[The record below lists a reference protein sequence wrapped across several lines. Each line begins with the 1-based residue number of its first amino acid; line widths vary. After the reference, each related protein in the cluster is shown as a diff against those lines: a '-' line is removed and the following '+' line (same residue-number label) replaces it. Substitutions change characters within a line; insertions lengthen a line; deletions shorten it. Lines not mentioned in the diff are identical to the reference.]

1 MTSDT
6 NNSEIT
12 FEDLMGQLENCVE
25 QLEKGGISLEGA
37 AGIYEKGMTLA
48 AEASKRLSEADLKI
62 TSIQEKYEQ
71 AIEGG
76 LETEGL
82 DVKEL

>member
-76 LETEGL
+76 LETEEL

>member
-1 MTSDT
+1 MD
-6 NNSEIT
+6 
-12 FEDLMGQLENCVE
+12 QLENCVE

>member
-37 AGIYEKGMTLA
+37 AEIYEKGMTLA

-82 DVKEL
+82 DVNEL

>member
-82 DVKEL
+82 DVTEL

>member
-1 MTSDT
+1 MMSDT

-76 LETEGL
+76 SETEGL

>member
-1 MTSDT
+1 MTSDV
-6 NNSEIT
+6 NKSELS
-12 FEDLMGQLENCVE
+12 FEDLMSQLENCVE

-37 AGIYEKGMTLA
+37 AEIYEKGMTLA
-48 AEASKRLSEADLKI
+48 VEAGKRLSEADLKI

-76 LETEGL
+76 LETE
-82 DVKEL
+82 

>member
-71 AIEGG
+71 AMESG

>member
-1 MTSDT
+1 MMSDT

-12 FEDLMGQLENCVE
+12 FEDLMGPLENCVE

>member
-1 MTSDT
+1 MMSDT

-82 DVKEL
+82 DVTEL

>member
-37 AGIYEKGMTLA
+37 AEIYEKGMTLA

-82 DVKEL
+82 DVTEL

>member
-1 MTSDT
+1 MMSDT

-12 FEDLMGQLENCVE
+12 FEDLMGQLEDCVE

>member
-12 FEDLMGQLENCVE
+12 FEDLMGELENCVE
-25 QLEKGGISLEGA
+25 QLEKGGISLERA
-37 AGIYEKGMTLA
+37 AEIYEKGMTLA
-48 AEASKRLSEADLKI
+48 VEAGKRLSQAELKI

>member
-1 MTSDT
+1 MTSDV
-6 NNSEIT
+6 NKSELS
-12 FEDLMGQLENCVE
+12 FEDLMSQLENCVE

-37 AGIYEKGMTLA
+37 AEIYEKGMTLA
-48 AEASKRLSEADLKI
+48 VEAGKRLSEADLKI

-76 LETEGL
+76 LETEGS
-82 DVKEL
+82 DVKEI

>member
-37 AGIYEKGMTLA
+37 AEIYEKGMILA

>member
-1 MTSDT
+1 MTSDI

-12 FEDLMGQLENCVE
+12 FEDLMGQLEDCVE